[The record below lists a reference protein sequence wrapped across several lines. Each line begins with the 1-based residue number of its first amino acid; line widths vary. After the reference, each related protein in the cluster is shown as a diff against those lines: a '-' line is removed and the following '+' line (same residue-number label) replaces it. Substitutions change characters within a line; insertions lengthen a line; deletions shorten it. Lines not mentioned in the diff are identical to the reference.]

1 MHNTLENES
10 SHHPETIEFA
20 LQEFQKVDPDI
31 FFVTK
36 EGSKVFTHKILLSM
50 YSNIFKSMLTGFSFS
65 ELLGISLPSASAPD
79 LLILIQILSEG
90 VAFAPDSQTLLKVG
104 KLARLLGIT
113 LQGMELGKRGPM
125 ISETSEKD
133 VKVTK
138 TEDSLLVL
146 SIEDNEGFLSENEVE
161 EALEQP
167 ERKKL
172 TLDEDTEVLVEHGKK
187 IHNKKFKSDN
197 KKEIGKSK
205 NSTECDKTFKTRKT
219 LETHVT
225 KHRGKK
231 RGLQTSSQ
239 QFPKICN
246 LCEKELNSHSS
257 LRNHMM
263 IHTGDKPYKCDV
275 CGKVYRRIGRM
286 KSCQLLHAGELR
298 SEPYTCEKC
307 GKVMSSKNILQKHMV
322 RIHSEVK
329 PHECE
334 FCRKSFARHSMLEE
348 HKIGHSEVKQFEC
361 FNCARKFSRKN
372 GLKKHQMYYCK

>member
-1 MHNTLENES
+1 MHYTLENES
-10 SHHPETIEFA
+10 SHHPETIEVA

-65 ELLGISLPSASAPD
+65 EVPGISIPSASAPD

-125 ISETSEKD
+125 ISETPEKD

-161 EALEQP
+161 ALEQP
-167 ERKKL
+167 ERKRL
-172 TLDEDTEVLVEHGKK
+172 TLVEDTEVLVEHGGK
-187 IHNKKFKSDN
+187 IHNKKFNSD

-205 NSTECDKTFKTRKT
+205 T
-219 LETHVT
+219 LETRIT
-225 KHRGKK
+225 KHKGEK
-231 RGLQTSSQ
+231 RGLLTLGQ

-246 LCEKELNSHSS
+246 LCEKELNSYSS

-263 IHTGDKPYKCDV
+263 IHTGEKPYKCDV

-286 KSCQLLHAGELR
+286 KRCQLLHAGELR

-348 HKIGHSEVKQFEC
+348 HKLGHSEVKQFEC
-361 FNCARKFSRKN
+361 FKCARKFSRKN